1 MLGEKGDF
9 LGGAICPGIKISTE
23 ALVSGAAKLPH
34 VELVRPETVIGRN
47 TVTNMQSGIYY
58 GYIGLVE
65 NIVRKMKQE
74 IGRPDAKVVA
84 TGGLSRLLAPD
95 TKEIDIFDGLL
106 TLKGLRLIYERN
118 S

>member
-1 MLGEKGDF
+1 
-9 LGGAICPGIKISTE
+9 
-23 ALVSGAAKLPH
+23 
-34 VELVRPETVIGRN
+34 
-47 TVTNMQSGIYY
+47 
-58 GYIGLVE
+58 
-65 NIVRKMKQE
+65 MKQE